1 MAHVGIGG
9 QDKQFGLL
17 KSKTEEEKTMFNFLK
32 DSISVGF
39 AADQNATAAPR
50 WWVLVGSHYVLGGSD

>member
-1 MAHVGIGG
+1 
-9 QDKQFGLL
+9 
-17 KSKTEEEKTMFNFLK
+17 MFNFLK